1 MQPVYPHVKIVYIKQ
16 VKMHD
21 QDSHVALMLSFYQD
35 PTNYTVPILVIF
47 ADTSYGYAILATGG
61 QAAVLCD

>member
-1 MQPVYPHVKIVYIKQ
+1 
-16 VKMHD
+16 MHD